1 MRVTTNGIPLKDAA
15 RSMGIT
21 ERQLRQH
28 LASIHAIEQTQFG
41 WAAHEAFRQRGLLYT
56 ETRQAFLRTYTG
68 PSIRRL
74 YTVVLITG
82 EGLVWLQ
89 QQLQPVDPTQK
100 TA

>member
-1 MRVTTNGIPLKDAA
+1 MPVTTNGIPLKDAA

-56 ETRQAFLRTYTG
+56 ETRQHQICTPCG
-68 PSIRRL
+68 QSIRRL

-82 EGLVWLQ
+82 EGLVWLKQ
-89 QQLQPVDPTQK
+89 QMQPVANAQK